1 MRMRIE
7 LKLRLIHER
16 MLAPE
21 ASKNRRLRRWVRLGD
36 RVIVKG
42 LLV

>member
-1 MRMRIE
+1 MRIE
-7 LKLRLIHER
+7 LKFRLIRER

-21 ASKNRRLRRWVRLGD
+21 ASLNRRLRRWDRLRGG
-36 RVIVKG
+36 VIVKG